1 MRPRR
6 PSIHQRSSHL
16 PARLGEVKQRS
27 DLRGGSERVSL
38 CVCYGCAEGFGVV
51 FDFVFFLVEFV
62 FAEEVVYGFVVLKKS
77 NVLYMCVCMLVWRGR
92 GVLLRFRGIDP
103 PFYIPILAT

>member
-6 PSIHQRSSHL
+6 PSIHKRSRHF
-16 PARLGEVKQRS
+16 PARLGEVEESS
-27 DLRGGSERVSL
+27 DLRGGGEWVSL

-77 NVLYMCVCMLVWRGR
+77 NVYVCVGYFGGEG
-92 GVLLRFRGIDP
+92 GVLTISRN
-103 PFYIPILAT
+103 